1 MHLSK
6 SLFALTR
13 LLARLIPLFF
23 LTPTAAG
30 LLFGQ
35 EWQVFEHEPRPSLR
49 GIYPIN
55 DETAWA
61 CGNMGT
67 VLKLSNRGAT
77 ATLCKVQR
85 LEQSDFRAIYAWD
98 SQRCI
103 VATAGQPA
111 CIAKT
116 MDGGVTWQI
125 VFQSNFA
132 ESFINGMKFV
142 DGQRGIAFGDPIQG
156 RLEIFITAD
165 GGSSWK
171 TLPPDRCPVVET
183 GEAGFAA
190 SNSSIALYDDRVW
203 IGLGGRNGNARL
215 IHCSIPNFQIG
226 EVINWQWESLDIAS
240 VKSGPS
246 SGIFSIGLND
256 TTGWV
261 VGGDYQQTDKN
272 EFVAA
277 FCNDRGVTWKK
288 PASWPRGFRSSVI
301 PLPSQK
307 SWLAVG
313 PTGTDIAKE
322 NRPWEP
328 LSDIGFHSVVATPS
342 GAIWASGS
350 DGRIGRLSLP

>member
-1 MHLSK
+1 MPSLN
-6 SLFALTR
+6 SLFVSTRHLVSWALFCV
-13 LLARLIPLFF
+13 LSIPFV
-23 LTPTAAG
+23 G
-30 LLFGQ
+30 LLRGQ
-35 EWQVFEHEPRPSLR
+35 DWQVFEHEPRPSLR

-55 DETAWA
+55 DESAWA
-61 CGNMGT
+61 CGNGGT

-77 ATLCKVQR
+77 AVLCKVQR
-85 LEQSDFRAIYAWD
+85 LEQSDFRAIHAWD

-116 MDGGVTWQI
+116 MDGGITWQI
-125 VFQSNFA
+125 VFESNFA
-132 ESFINGMKFV
+132 ESFINGMKFT
-142 DGQRGIAFGDPIQG
+142 DGQHGIAFGDPVQG

-171 TLPPDRCPVVET
+171 TLPPDRCPVVDT

-226 EVINWQWESLDIAS
+226 SVSNWQWESLDIAS
-240 VKSGPS
+240 IKSGPS
-246 SGIFSIGLND
+246 SGIFSIGLNG
-256 TTGWV
+256 TTGWL
-261 VGGDYQQTDKN
+261 VGGDYQQPDN
-272 EFVAA
+272 SVLVAA
-277 FCNDRGVTWKK
+277 FSSDRGVTWKK
-288 PASWPRGFRSSVI
+288 PSSWPRGFRSCVI
-301 PLPSQK
+301 PIPSQK

-313 PTGTDIAKE
+313 PTGTDIVKE
-322 NRPWEP
+322 NRQWEP
-328 LSDIGFHSVVATPS
+328 LSDIGFHSVVVTPS

>member
-1 MHLSK
+1 MQQSNSRLVFK
-6 SLFALTR
+6 V
-13 LLARLIPLFF
+13 LLALAQVLVFIAPSKY
-23 LTPTAAG
+23 G
-30 LLFGQ
+30 SLLAQ
-35 EWQVFEHEPRPSLR
+35 EWQVFQHEPRPSLR

-55 DETAWA
+55 DDTAWA

-67 VLKLSNRGAT
+67 ILKLSNRGAT
-77 ATLCKVQR
+77 ATVCKVQR

-125 VFQSNFA
+125 VFESNFA

-142 DGQRGIAFGDPIQG
+142 DEQRGLAFGDPIQG

-171 TLPPDRCPVVET
+171 TLPPDRCPIVDT

-215 IHCSIPNFQIG
+215 LHCSIPNFQIG
-226 EVINWQWESLDIAS
+226 NVTNWQWDSIEIAS

-246 SGIFSIGLND
+246 SGIFSIGLNE

-261 VGGDYQQTDKN
+261 VGGDYKQTDKN
-272 EFVAA
+272 EMIAA
-277 FCNDRGVTWKK
+277 FTNDRGVTWKK
-288 PASWPRGFRSSVI
+288 PNSSPRGFRSCVI
-301 PLPSQK
+301 PLPGRK
-307 SWLAVG
+307 TWLAVG
-313 PTGTDIAKE
+313 PTGTDITKE
-322 NRPWEP
+322 NLPWQP
-328 LSDIGFHSVVATPS
+328 ISDVGFHSAVATSS

-350 DGRIGRLSLP
+350 EGRIGRLTLP

>member
-1 MHLSK
+1 MHLSR
-6 SLFALTR
+6 SFSVYTR
-13 LLARLIPLFF
+13 LLPPLTLF
-23 LTPTAAG
+23 LVVVLFIEG

-35 EWQVFEHEPRPSLR
+35 DWQVFQHEPRPSLR

-55 DETAWA
+55 DDTAWA

-67 VLKLSNRGAT
+67 ILKLSNRGAT
-77 ATLCKVQR
+77 ATICKVQR

-103 VATAGQPA
+103 VATAGKPA

-116 MDGGVTWQI
+116 MDGGITWQI

-215 IHCSIPNFQIG
+215 IHNSIPNFQIG
-226 EVINWQWESLDIAS
+226 DVINWQWESLDIAS

-246 SGIFSIGLND
+246 SGIFSIGLNE

-261 VGGDYQQTDKN
+261 VGGDYQQTDKS

-277 FCNDRGVTWKK
+277 FSNDRGVTWKK
-288 PASWPRGFRSSVI
+288 PASWPRGFRSCVI
-301 PLPSQK
+301 PIPSQK

-322 NRPWEP
+322 NRPWER
-328 LSDIGFHSVVATPS
+328 LNDIGFHSVVATQS